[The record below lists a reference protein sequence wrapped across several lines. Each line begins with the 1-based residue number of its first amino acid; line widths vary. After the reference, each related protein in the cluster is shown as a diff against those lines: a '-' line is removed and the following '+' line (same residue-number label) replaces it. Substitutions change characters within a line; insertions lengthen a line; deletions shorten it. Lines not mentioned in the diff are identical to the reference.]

1 MGVNV
6 GFAEFDALAVPFGVR
21 VGWAELDV
29 LAGGVC
35 VGWAEFDVLSDNDLP
50 IPSFPQGG
58 IGGYGSAQRWSRFSN
73 YYDHVEKKY
82 NIPVQVDESEE
93 EEILMQIL
101 MEVAKHEL

>member
-1 MGVNV
+1 MSTFV
-6 GFAEFDALAVPFGVR
+6 GFATFDALANQGR
-21 VGWAELDV
+21 VY
-29 LAGGVC
+29 
-35 VGWAEFDVLSDNDLP
+35 VGWAEFDVQNGSDTP

-58 IGGYGSAQRWSRFSN
+58 IGGYGSSQRWSRFSS